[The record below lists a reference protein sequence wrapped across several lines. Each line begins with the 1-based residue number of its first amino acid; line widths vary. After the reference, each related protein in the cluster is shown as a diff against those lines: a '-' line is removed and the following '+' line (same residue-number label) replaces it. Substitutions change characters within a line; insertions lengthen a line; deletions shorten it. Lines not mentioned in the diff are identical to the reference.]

1 MPKRSAE
8 VDRRARIP
16 HDGTVGIV
24 ERVSGRLRRGTDRF
38 LSRFEDPLES
48 FEYARRQQLALLA
61 DIDHRLLLVQPGSKE
76 ERNLQD
82 ARTNLEGRIAEFGA
96 IIQRLRAQSAGSG
109 ASEAADRLEE
119 ELRRLQ
125 EDARRYGA

>member
-1 MPKRSAE
+1 M
-8 VDRRARIP
+8 DRRAPIA

-24 ERVSGRLRRGTDRF
+24 ERVSGKLRRGTDRF

-48 FEYARRQQLALLA
+48 FQYARRQQSALLA

-76 ERNLQD
+76 ERNLRE
-82 ARTNLEGRIAEFGA
+82 ARTNLEGRIAEFEA
-96 IIQRLRAQSAGSG
+96 IIQRLKVQSAGSG
-109 ASEAADRLEE
+109 ASDAADKLEE

>member
-1 MPKRSAE
+1 M
-8 VDRRARIP
+8 DRRDAIP

-24 ERVSGRLRRGTDRF
+24 EKVSGKLRRGTDRL

-76 ERNLQD
+76 EKNLQE
-82 ARTNLEGRIAEFGA
+82 ARANLEGRIAEFQA
-96 IIQRLRAQSAGSG
+96 IIQRMKAQSAGSG
-109 ASEAADRLEE
+109 ASDAADKLEE
-119 ELRRLQ
+119 EMRRLQ
-125 EDARRYGA
+125 EDVRRYGG

>member
-1 MPKRSAE
+1 
-8 VDRRARIP
+8 VDRRAEIP

-24 ERVSGRLRRGTDRF
+24 ERVSGKLRRGTDRL

-76 ERNLQD
+76 ERNLQE
-82 ARTNLEGRIAEFGA
+82 ARANLEGRIAEFQG
-96 IIQRLRAQSAGSG
+96 IIQRMKAQSAGGG
-109 ASEAADRLEE
+109 ASDAADKLEE
-119 ELRRLQ
+119 EMRRLQ
-125 EDARRYGA
+125 EDVRRYGG

>member
-1 MPKRSAE
+1 M
-8 VDRRARIP
+8 DRRGAIP

-24 ERVSGRLRRGTDRF
+24 ERVSGKLRRGTDRL

-76 ERNLQD
+76 ERNLQE
-82 ARTNLEGRIAEFGA
+82 ARANLEGRIAEFQG
-96 IIQRLRAQSAGSG
+96 IIQRMKAQSAGGG
-109 ASEAADRLEE
+109 ASDAADKLEE
-119 ELRRLQ
+119 EMRRLQ
-125 EDARRYGA
+125 EDVRRYGG

>member
-1 MPKRSAE
+1 M
-8 VDRRARIP
+8 DRRAPIA

-24 ERVSGRLRRGTDRF
+24 ERVSGKLRRGTDRF

-48 FEYARRQQLALLA
+48 FQYARRQQSALLA

-76 ERNLQD
+76 ERNLQE
-82 ARTNLEGRIAEFGA
+82 ARTSLEGRIAEFEA
-96 IIQRLRAQSAGSG
+96 IIQRLKVQSAGSG
-109 ASEAADRLEE
+109 ASDAADKLEE